1 MGKAVERQRGGS
13 AGVYDVTVTRDE
25 GFVIAEFRGI
35 SRIVEGEWV
44 PGAKLRGARG
54 VKLQRTTDDRR
65 GPEKCSTGPTINRRV
80 GNKRDDRAFAVLS
93 EGRFGC

>member
-1 MGKAVERQRGGS
+1 MDRKLARKNIRSGLIAGAACLIMFGITFLAAAELGDTLVAKAVERQRAGS
-13 AGVYDVTVTRDE
+13 TGVYDVTVTRDE

-54 VKLQRTTDDRR
+54 AK
-65 GPEKCSTGPTINRRV
+65 P
-80 GNKRDDRAFAVLS
+80 
-93 EGRFGC
+93 